1 MAEQD
6 ASSQPAPAPVRPV
19 RLGPLALAG
28 NLVLAPMHK
37 RTHLAMRLLAR
48 RAGASLAHTEMATPE
63 DLLGRAGPRK
73 GHNLLASE
81 PEDRPLGVQL
91 LPRDAGPLAEAVAL
105 VAARG
110 IADLIDLNFACPSK
124 RAVRSGRGADFLRRP
139 QDAVALV
146 EVAVR
151 ASALAVTLKLRL
163 GFTDSDDDRARA
175 ADLARG
181 AAGAGA
187 VAITLHARSAV
198 QQYAGR
204 ADWPTIARWTETL
217 PIPVFGSGD
226 LRSPEAVLAMLRE
239 TACAGA
245 SIARGAVGAPWIF
258 RQVLELAARGSWDPV
273 TTDERRR
280 AFLDHFEGLVRQY
293 GPEGGVRMMAQVG
306 RMYTRGIA
314 GAPEARVAIQNAR
327 SAADFARIAARWFGG
342 EPQTRA

>member
-1 MAEQD
+1 MAPKD
-6 ASSQPAPAPVRPV
+6 ASSQPAPALVRPV
-19 RLGPLALAG
+19 RLGPLTLAG

-63 DLLGRAGPRK
+63 DLLGRTGSRK
-73 GHNLLASE
+73 GRHLLASDA
-81 PEDRPLGVQL
+81 EDRPLGVQL

-110 IADLIDLNFACPSK
+110 VADLVDLNFACPSK
-124 RAVRSGRGADFLRRP
+124 RAVQSGRGADFLRRP

-146 EVAVR
+146 EAAVG

-163 GFTDSDDDRARA
+163 GFTDSADDRARA

-181 AAGAGA
+181 AAAAGA

-204 ADWPTIARWTETL
+204 ADWPTIARWAETL
-217 PIPVFGSGD
+217 AVPVFGSGD
-226 LRSPEAVLAMLRE
+226 LRTPEAILAMLRE
-239 TACAGA
+239 TGCAGA

-258 RQVLELAARGSWDPV
+258 RQALELAARGSWAPV
-273 TTDERRR
+273 SMDERRR

-327 SAADFARIAARWFGG
+327 SAADFARIAARWFAG
-342 EPQTRA
+342 EA